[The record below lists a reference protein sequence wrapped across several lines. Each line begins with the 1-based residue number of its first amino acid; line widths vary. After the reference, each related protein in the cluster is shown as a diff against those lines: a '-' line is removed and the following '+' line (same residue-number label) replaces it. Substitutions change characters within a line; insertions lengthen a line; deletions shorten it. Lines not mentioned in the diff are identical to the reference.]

1 MKKIIQ
7 NGKVYKLISFEEN
20 AEIKI
25 STLLEGKIWFSFYKL
40 LNDETEFEIKYKV
53 KSVIE
58 KQDIRKN
65 M

>member
-1 MKKIIQ
+1 M
-7 NGKVYKLISFEEN
+7 YKLISFEEN